1 MTAFYLCMSTLWL
14 LPRDRL
20 WSSGFTASLL
30 ESAAPTPITPSAVS
44 VIVLPI
50 ASSPRVNQL
59 DQEKHIHF
67 GSGIHGPREH
77 SGFSGGSDGKESAC
91 SAGDTGSVSRH
102 GRFPGEGNDYPPQ
115 DSCLENSMGK
125 RVWRG
130 GHKESDITEGLHFHF
145 SQNINKG
152 NRR

>member
-91 SAGDTGSVSRH
+91 SAGDTGSVPGS
-102 GRFPGEGNDYPPQ
+102 GRSLGEENGNPLQ
-115 DSCLENSMGK
+115 SSCLENPMDRRAWSAIVHGVAKSRTRLSMQHS
-125 RVWRG
+125 RG
-130 GHKESDITEGLHFHF
+130 
-145 SQNINKG
+145 
-152 NRR
+152 

>member
-1 MTAFYLCMSTLWL
+1 MSTLWL

-30 ESAAPTPITPSAVS
+30 ESAALTPITPSAVS

-91 SAGDTGSVSRH
+91 SAGDTGSIPGS
-102 GRFPGEGNDYPPQ
+102 GRSPGEGNGNPFQY
-115 DSCLENSMGK
+115 SCLENSMD
-125 RVWRG
+125 RG
-130 GHKESDITEGLHFHF
+130 A
-145 SQNINKG
+145 
-152 NRR
+152 